1 VSVFTQAY
9 TSLNI
14 STTLMV
20 QAGSGDCVHLL
31 TFVAAAVIQKYE
43 IYFLQMLPIFILTHI
58 GIT

>member
-1 VSVFTQAY
+1 
-9 TSLNI
+9 
-14 STTLMV
+14 MV